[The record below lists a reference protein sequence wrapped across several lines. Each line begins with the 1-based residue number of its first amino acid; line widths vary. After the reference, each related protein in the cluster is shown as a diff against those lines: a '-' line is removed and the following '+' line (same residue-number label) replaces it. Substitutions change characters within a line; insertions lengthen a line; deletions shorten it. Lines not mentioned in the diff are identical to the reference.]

1 MKYRVQ
7 DAEEGGVDVL
17 VWFTQELGGSV
28 VSDKLEEPTELQ
40 TLSLTVSRYGKLFG
54 FPQTLNATKNHR
66 RTI

>member
-7 DAEEGGVDVL
+7 DAEEGGVDAL

-40 TLSLTVSRYGKLFG
+40 TLSLTVSRYSKLFG
-54 FPQTLNATKNHR
+54 F
-66 RTI
+66 